1 MAETLTL
8 EAQTRDEKGKSVKK
22 LRRVGFIPAVV
33 YGQGKAGM
41 SIKILQ
47 KKFLEVIKGHSTE
60 NLIVTLKLSGQKKSE
75 GISALIRDVQ
85 IDPLKDSVIHVDFQE
100 VSLEQKIR
108 TKVRVENIG
117 TPVGVAQEGGILEC
131 TLREVEIECLPMNIP
146 EVLTV
151 DVSNL
156 KLGTSLCVRDI
167 AAPEGVEIL
176 TAKDISVFSVAM
188 PKVEEEA
195 PKEAEITEPEVIG
208 KKKEA
213 AEGPEGE
220 AAPKKDQPQTKE
232 AEKPKEAEKKK

>member
-1 MAETLTL
+1 MAEKLIL

-22 LRRVGFIPAVV
+22 LRRVGFIPAVI
-33 YGQGKAGM
+33 YGQGKAGL
-41 SIKILQ
+41 SIKIPE
-47 KKFLEVIKGHSTE
+47 KKFLETIKGHSTE
-60 NLIVTLKLSGQKKSE
+60 NLIVTLKLSDQNNE

-85 IDPLKDSVIHVDFQE
+85 MDPLKDTVIHVDFQE
-100 VSLEQKIR
+100 VSLKQKIR
-108 TKVRVENIG
+108 TKVRVESLG

-167 AAPEGVEIL
+167 VSPEGVEIL

-188 PKVEEEA
+188 PKMEEEA

-208 KKKEA
+208 KKKET

-220 AAPKKDQPQTKE
+220 AAAKKEQPQAKE
-232 AEKPKEAEKKK
+232 AEKPKETEKKK